1 VRDREAAVGGVAA
14 IRFHQGV
21 GRALDAAF
29 DAEGGEQVASEG
41 GLAGAQRPVQ
51 LDEGIG
57 EAGVPGQAG
66 GARGARRLVGPVDKP
81 GS

>member
-1 VRDREAAVGGVAA
+1 VARVAAVGL
-14 IRFHQGV
+14 HQGV

-29 DAEGGEQVASEG
+29 DAEGGEQVAIEG
-41 GLAGAQRPVQ
+41 GLAGTERPVQ
-51 LDEGIG
+51 LDEGVG

-66 GARGARRLVGPVDKP
+66 GACGARGLVGPVHQP